1 VGVRGAELSVIYIMG
16 EPSSLFVTLSVDVGS
31 TTTKVAYFDHARGVV
46 EVVEIN
52 GAKSMPSAVFYE
64 QAQKWRFG
72 KHALS
77 RPAKQC
83 QVSYL
88 KSLPLLRAKLIANEL
103 NTRSLAINY

>member
-1 VGVRGAELSVIYIMG
+1 MGVWVGVGGAEFSVIYIMG
-16 EPSSLFVTLSVDVGS
+16 EPSLLLVTLSVDVGS

-52 GAKSMPSAVFYE
+52 GAKSMPSAVFHE

-83 QVSYL
+83 QVSYQ
-88 KSLPLLRAKLIANEL
+88 KSLPLLRTK
-103 NTRSLAINY
+103 